1 MVHANEEVKGLS
13 DIVFKE
19 LFDGN
24 NVILLECVEFS
35 LNRIGDYNLKI
46 STT

>member
-19 LFDGN
+19 LFDGKK
-24 NVILLECVEFS
+24 VFLLEYVE
-35 LNRIGDYNLKI
+35 LNRISDFNVKI